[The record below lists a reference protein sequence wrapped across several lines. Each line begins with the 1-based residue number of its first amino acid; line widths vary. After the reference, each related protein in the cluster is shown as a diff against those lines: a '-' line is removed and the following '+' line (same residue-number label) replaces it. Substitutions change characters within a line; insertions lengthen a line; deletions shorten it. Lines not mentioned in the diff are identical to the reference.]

1 MYDIQSTVM
10 KSNLST
16 IVSVSRIAPMLAL
29 ALSVA
34 SSPSAR
40 AAYDYW
46 AGVPGTSATTN
57 WTDAANWT
65 SAIQTYYNEVEF
77 TGIGASANTSFSV
90 NNVLDGTTGVSQM
103 PIWELDYAS
112 TNGNYTTLINPGV
125 TLSLAAGRGWLTAG
139 ADQLHSGGIPAPAN
153 AV

>member
-16 IVSVSRIAPMLAL
+16 IVSASRIAPMLVL
-29 ALSVA
+29 ALSLA

-40 AAYDYW
+40 AANDYW

-77 TGIGASANTSFSV
+77 TGIGASANNNFAV
-90 NNVLDGTTGVSQM
+90 NNVLDGTTGVAQM
-103 PIWELDYAS
+103 PIWELDYIP
-112 TNGNYTTLINPGV
+112 TNGNYTTLINLGV
-125 TLSLAAGRGWLTAG
+125 TMT
-139 ADQLHSGGIPAPAN
+139 
-153 AV
+153 

>member
-1 MYDIQSTVM
+1 MSDIQSTVM
-10 KSNLST
+10 KPHFQT
-16 IVSVSRIAPMLAL
+16 IMSASRIVPMLAL

-77 TGIGASANTSFSV
+77 TGIGASANNNFAV
-90 NNVLDGTTGVSQM
+90 NNVLDGTTGVAQM
-103 PIWELDYAS
+103 PIWELDYAA
-112 TNGNYTTLINPGV
+112 TNGNYTTLINPGI
-125 TLSLAAGRGWLTAG
+125 TLNLAAGRGCLT
-139 ADQLHSGGIPAPAN
+139 LGGQE
-153 AV
+153 